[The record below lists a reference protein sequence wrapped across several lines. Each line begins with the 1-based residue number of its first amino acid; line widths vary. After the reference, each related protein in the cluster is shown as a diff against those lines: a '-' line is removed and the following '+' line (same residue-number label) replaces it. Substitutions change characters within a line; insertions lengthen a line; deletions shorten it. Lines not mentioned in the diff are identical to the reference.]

1 MNFKDGTEFVYY
13 DENIFR
19 FPRDK
24 DLCQKWVDA
33 VRLERHDPWWNS
45 TKASRICS
53 IHFKKS
59 DMMST
64 PCKVNVLTKSAVPI
78 CTMVWYDRDSNVSS
92 NLSLPTENINIYD
105 NITKAHELKESNPKV
120 LEESSTNVSD
130 DNGLAC
136 QESDKVFDILK
147 ETKKQHLNGSPETE
161 LANESTSQ
169 QGSKDQEE
177 AIDIAEF
184 IKFNTKDTCIKLNDN
199 TSIILKEDVN
209 EKSINTCQMPNSS
222 KCLTK
227 PLEVNNF
234 KLLENK
240 ESKDDRS
247 DEPKIDLCSGEI
259 QQIDLKSTFIGKI
272 LKTYLPKRKFKKSRQ
287 KFITEVCKDNDENK
301 SIDIKSVNDDLP
313 NNLFNETEIKIPDRP
328 INDTESSNEIIDKNN
343 AVFFEKCLE
352 NDDNVGDGKE
362 SRKTDFNDI
371 HLDIV
376 GKQQLI
382 LDKQSINDICNESIE
397 NMCVQTSREFQI
409 GSNLSANSNMI
420 KDSNTHL
427 ILELDTQLY
436 TETDVVGNIIDS
448 FKESCEL
455 TNEQN
460 NQPNDVT
467 EIALITEL
475 IDTNESIPMSDEV
488 NTSSHRNELS
498 LINIFD
504 PIQPTN
510 DLISETQY
518 EILTDFDNNA
528 PESQQSNDIF
538 NNAKFPTK
546 NDLFNTETS
555 ENIDIG
561 LENLQCEVKLNSTL
575 NEFDPKK
582 GEQYVSFVSIESSL
596 NNSNLDTIRQLGASE
611 IDKEGISFLSKDVRI
626 NVNGYEEG
634 DLEHQIILQKDVL
647 TSREDERNKVIVN
660 NLIWEGNQEDL
671 ILSANLKCDNYSH
684 CENNYAIQSNDR
696 SDRQLSE
703 LCNVDNN
710 KTHNETYF
718 PELLKHLTAKPKMD
732 SLVELCTNS
741 LTEVDKKI
749 FSKYGNMALVNKKR
763 LQDIYGYNREE
774 IYKNLDI
781 DNGMSTIS
789 ENNINISEGEQF
801 NAVSDQLESNLDDS
815 MELINGLDPSIAE
828 QILSEETITSS
839 TNFIETVGRQ
849 LKDKDEN
856 ITTSEL
862 GELIQ
867 NEMLT
872 IPEDTIVKINE
883 NISEG
888 LTNKDL
894 GKLCGKF
901 GLDFENASPISG
913 IAEENIEDE
922 DIQVIE
928 SNLDIDKENTS
939 EFDFSLLLENSLPDT
954 EAENPDDDFDCNE
967 KNSPADLMDLATVD
981 IPESIDGILD
991 EEGSLF
997 ENLDLLESS
1006 SLDSNE
1012 ELKMKRNELNVT
1024 KNNEE
1029 PLSVPHCDEL
1039 RECLSIAN
1047 ICEMEKEQSKTCVSH
1062 FDSKAKQ
1069 LVERLIES
1077 SANLNLSTEE
1087 QSKEQFAGKCCVS
1100 LKELYNETLEQYR
1113 LNLENIKKHI
1123 LDECCDKQI
1132 KNNIS
1137 TSNGQH
1143 FKSFRLNEDVS
1154 SNVPSDL
1161 RDIGFENDI
1170 NLLQKINNSSIHGAH
1185 ELQGQKND
1193 EIIDELV
1200 DLSDILFK
1208 DNVTPF
1214 SMDLENQDREL
1225 KSIRSNNSD
1234 PIELNVINNQK
1245 NPYALEQEKELFN
1258 DRDVDMSNIDEILD
1272 EICSEQCLEAENESL
1287 DQIKEPKSNNN
1298 NMTNMKLN
1306 LRENSN
1312 RILKDLYNKSVEM
1325 SRSLKK
1331 DKHNASV
1338 GYDSAKIS
1346 SVTGRRLSVEQLKR
1360 EIFDQCFSSE
1370 CGNSC
1375 KKGHHN
1381 TTKNKISRFKT
1392 QDIEIA
1398 NNFDIKKRSKKKQKH
1413 RKQPSTKKQK
1423 NKSTCLSPCKEKIK
1437 LKYKEFSIDLLKGQC
1452 FEFSQKGIEDEANI
1466 NEKKIKRKC
1475 NDPTLESRKIQCTE
1489 SLIEENKCGQSI
1501 ELTLKKNDSTDT
1513 NIQDSNCNTLK
1524 ELEAECPNCGFVT
1537 NDDDVD
1543 LSIKE
1548 PLTVINKGML
1558 LNNMEKKS
1566 NGNDGN
1572 KNVPLRSTKEDE

>member
-1 MNFKDGTEFVYY
+1 MPSCSVKWCVNHTSTCSLKSRKGVSFHK
-13 DENIFR
+13 

-749 FSKYGNMALVNKKR
+749 FSKYGNMAL
-763 LQDIYGYNREE
+763 
-774 IYKNLDI
+774 
-781 DNGMSTIS
+781 
-789 ENNINISEGEQF
+789 
-801 NAVSDQLESNLDDS
+801 
-815 MELINGLDPSIAE
+815 
-828 QILSEETITSS
+828 
-839 TNFIETVGRQ
+839 
-849 LKDKDEN
+849 
-856 ITTSEL
+856 
-862 GELIQ
+862 
-867 NEMLT
+867 
-872 IPEDTIVKINE
+872 
-883 NISEG
+883 
-888 LTNKDL
+888 
-894 GKLCGKF
+894 
-901 GLDFENASPISG
+901 ASPISG

-1548 PLTVINKGML
+1548 PLTVINK
-1558 LNNMEKKS
+1558 
-1566 NGNDGN
+1566 
-1572 KNVPLRSTKEDE
+1572 VCRQF